1 MIPNLLL
8 SPPIALIILL
18 IFGGLYYALMRGLT
32 LKKEPSAE
40 ALKPYACGEEQSE
53 AVQPDYGQFFPF
65 AFFFTILHVV
75 ALTVA
80 TVPVETAGN
89 FMIAVLYV
97 GCALVGLLVL
107 YRS

>member
-1 MIPNLLL
+1 
-8 SPPIALIILL
+8 
-18 IFGGLYYALMRGLT
+18 
-32 LKKEPSAE
+32 
-40 ALKPYACGEEQSE
+40 
-53 AVQPDYGQFFPF
+53 
-65 AFFFTILHVV
+65 VV